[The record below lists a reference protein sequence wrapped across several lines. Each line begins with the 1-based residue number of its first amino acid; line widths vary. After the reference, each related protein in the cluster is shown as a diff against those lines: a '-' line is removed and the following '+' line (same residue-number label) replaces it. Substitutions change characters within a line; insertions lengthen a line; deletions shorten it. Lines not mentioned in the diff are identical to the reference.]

1 MLDIKSSGGP
11 LSVPRQGQ
19 LEIPEHD
26 RDAVAASEGAT
37 LTSRV
42 ASELKFRGYCFEI
55 LNLL

>member
-1 MLDIKSSGGP
+1 MIDIKSSGGP

-19 LEIPEHD
+19 LQIPKHD

-37 LTSRV
+37 LTSYV
-42 ASELKFRGYCFEI
+42 ASELSVRGNCFEI

>member
-1 MLDIKSSGGP
+1 MMDSKSSGGP

-19 LEIPEHD
+19 LEIPKHN
-26 RDAVAASEGAT
+26 RDAVAASEGPT

-42 ASELKFRGYCFEI
+42 ASESSITGNCFEI